1 MDKERRN
8 KAVFLLTID
17 ALRSDHLKSY
27 GYIRNTA
34 PNINKFAQ
42 KGTVFLNAITNGPET
57 PTAFS
62 SIFTSSLPFLD
73 GGYSPLPLQKITLPQ
88 LLSESGVYTYSIHSN
103 PNLGRYFNYDRG
115 FDVFLDG
122 ERYKNEEVNHKNF
135 TIKHLFSTYIRKIFD
150 YKDLFKKLM
159 YRLKG
164 FNKIKSW
171 IRTNIPSM
179 TEILLPFTPIAY
191 NAPYIV
197 NKLSTLIGN
206 IKKPF
211 FVWAHFM
218 DVHSPYNPPKKNVI
232 EFRNQDFS
240 ISEREFLTSKVYSHS
255 HKFIISEKMVDDLKS
270 LYDGEIHFLDQYLA
284 KLLNLIYKKFNND
297 CLVII
302 VADHGESFYEHGI
315 FGHQGSVYEEVLKIP
330 LIIAEIGKNN
340 SLNHVQ
346 DTVQLIDIAPT
357 ILQYFNLDIPRN
369 FQGKSLLATIKGES
383 IDREDLV
390 ISECYQKNY
399 SMKRNQREGYILL
412 SIRKNNEWKYIY
424 NEEKEEEFIFNL
436 INDPNEKTNL
446 YGKNKLLLQEF
457 REIKEKHIQKRNEST
472 KEKSKII
479 NAILKLDLKKLEK
492 TE

>member
-1 MDKERRN
+1 
-8 KAVFLLTID
+8 
-17 ALRSDHLKSY
+17 
-27 GYIRNTA
+27 
-34 PNINKFAQ
+34 
-42 KGTVFLNAITNGPET
+42 
-57 PTAFS
+57 
-62 SIFTSSLPFLD
+62 
-73 GGYSPLPLQKITLPQ
+73 
-88 LLSESGVYTYSIHSN
+88 
-103 PNLGRYFNYDRG
+103 
-115 FDVFLDG
+115 
-122 ERYKNEEVNHKNF
+122 
-135 TIKHLFSTYIRKIFD
+135 
-150 YKDLFKKLM
+150 
-159 YRLKG
+159 
-164 FNKIKSW
+164 
-171 IRTNIPSM
+171 
-179 TEILLPFTPIAY
+179 
-191 NAPYIV
+191 
-197 NKLSTLIGN
+197 STLIGN

-255 HKFIISEKMVDDLKS
+255 HKFIISEKMVDDLKF
-270 LYDGEIHFLDQYLA
+270 LYDGEIHFLDEFLA
-284 KLLNLIYKKFNND
+284 KLLNLIYKKFNDD

-357 ILQYFNLDIPRN
+357 ILEYFDLDIPRN
-369 FQGKSLLATIKGES
+369 FQGKSLLATIKGEP

-424 NEEKEEEFIFNL
+424 SEEKEEEFIFNL

-446 YGKNKLLLQEF
+446 SGKKKLLLQEF